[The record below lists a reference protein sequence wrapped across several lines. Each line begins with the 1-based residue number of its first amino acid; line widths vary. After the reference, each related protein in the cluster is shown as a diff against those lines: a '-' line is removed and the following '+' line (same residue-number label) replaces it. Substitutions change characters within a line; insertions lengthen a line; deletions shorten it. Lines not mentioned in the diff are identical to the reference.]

1 MNSPSNES
9 PAVML
14 TSSGDFPTIRAE
26 NDMGELQE
34 VRSLAD
40 LRNFKNNESDIYTM
54 FKFLQMMRAASANN
68 GKIPTKYNIPMS
80 DDVRRVVGRF

>member
-1 MNSPSNES
+1 
-9 PAVML
+9 ML
-14 TSSGDFPTIRAE
+14 TSSGDFPVIRAE

-68 GKIPTKYNIPMS
+68 GKIPNKYNIPMS